1 MKKIILLGSSGS
13 IGSYLAIHLS
23 NFFEVIATSRSNTQL
38 FENINNVSSHAVDFS
53 EKEDIISFF
62 ESIDD
67 KKNIYGII
75 NCYGFQNPIERFQ
88 KTDFKT
94 WENNLSINLNNYA
107 FLLHLF
113 LNSNHSLKK
122 IINFS
127 GGGCTFPRQYF
138 SAYAISKISLYKLTE
153 ILALEYKDEGIDFN
167 IIAPGAIKSKMT
179 QEVID
184 TGEHIGD
191 EYSEAVKTLNN
202 GGQDK
207 GKILELC
214 KLLLSQ
220 KSNGL
225 SGRLFAA
232 QWDSLDNYDM
242 NELINNKNLFTL
254 KRIDNK
260 NFIEK
265 NKL

>member
-1 MKKIILLGSSGS
+1 MKRIILLGSSGS
-13 IGSYLAIHLS
+13 IGSYLTSHLS
-23 NFFEVIATSRSNTQL
+23 QIFEIIAISRSNSQ
-38 FENINNVSSHAVDFS
+38 FNNIDNVSHHTVDMDRKS
-53 EKEDIISFF
+53 DIIRFF
-62 ESIDD
+62 ELIEN
-67 KKNIYGII
+67 KKQIYGII
-75 NCYGFQNPIERFQ
+75 NCYGIQNPIERFH

-94 WENNLSINLNNYA
+94 WENNLTTNLNNYA

-153 ILALEYKDEGIDFN
+153 ILALEYEDEGIDFN
-167 IIAPGAIKSKMT
+167 IIAPGSIKSKMT

-184 TGEHIGD
+184 AGDNIGD
-191 EYSEAVKTLNN
+191 EYSEAIKTLNN

-242 NELINNKNLFTL
+242 NELITDKNLFTL

-265 NKL
+265 NKS

>member
-1 MKKIILLGSSGS
+1 MKRIILLGSAGS
-13 IGSYLAIHLS
+13 IGSYLTSHLS
-23 NFFEVIATSRSNTQL
+23 QLFEIIAISRSNSQ
-38 FENINNVSSHAVDFS
+38 FNNIDNVSHHTVDMDS
-53 EKEDIISFF
+53 KSDIIRFF
-62 ESIDD
+62 ELIEN
-67 KKNIYGII
+67 KKKIYGII
-75 NCYGFQNPIERFQ
+75 NCYGIQNPIERFH

-94 WENNLSINLNNYA
+94 WENNLTTNLNNYA

-153 ILALEYKDEGIDFN
+153 ILAVEYEDEGIDLN

-184 TGEHIGD
+184 AGDHIGD
-191 EYSEAVKTLNN
+191 EYSEAVNTQNN

-232 QWDSLDNYDM
+232 QWDSLDDYDM
-242 NELINNKNLFTL
+242 SELINDKNLFTL
-254 KRIDNK
+254 RRIDNK

-265 NKL
+265 NKS

>member
-38 FENINNVSSHAVDFS
+38 FENINNVSCYTVDFS
-53 EKEDIISFF
+53 KKEDIISFF
-62 ESIDD
+62 ESIGD

-167 IIAPGAIKSKMT
+167 IIAPGTIKSKMT

-232 QWDSLDNYDM
+232 QWDSLDSYDM

-260 NFIEK
+260 SFIEK

>member
-1 MKKIILLGSSGS
+1 MKRIILLGSSGS
-13 IGSYLAIHLS
+13 IGSYLTSHLS
-23 NFFEVIATSRSNTQL
+23 KLFEIIAISRSSSHFN
-38 FENINNVSSHAVDFS
+38 NIDNVSYHAVDMDRKS
-53 EKEDIISFF
+53 DIIRFF
-62 ESIDD
+62 ELIGN
-67 KKNIYGII
+67 KKKIYGII
-75 NCYGFQNPIERFQ
+75 NCYGIQNPIELFH

-94 WENNLSINLNNYA
+94 WENNLTTNLSNYA
-107 FLLHLF
+107 FFLHLF

-153 ILALEYKDEGIDFN
+153 ILALEYEDEGIDFN

-184 TGEHIGD
+184 AGDYIGD
-191 EYSEAVKTLNN
+191 EFSKAIKTFNN

-207 GKILELC
+207 RKILELC

-232 QWDSLDNYDM
+232 QWDNLDNYDL

-260 NFIEK
+260 NFTEK
-265 NKL
+265 NKS

>member
-1 MKKIILLGSSGS
+1 
-13 IGSYLAIHLS
+13 
-23 NFFEVIATSRSNTQL
+23 
-38 FENINNVSSHAVDFS
+38 
-53 EKEDIISFF
+53 
-62 ESIDD
+62 
-67 KKNIYGII
+67 
-75 NCYGFQNPIERFQ
+75 
-88 KTDFKT
+88 
-94 WENNLSINLNNYA
+94 
-107 FLLHLF
+107 
-113 LNSNHSLKK
+113 
-122 IINFS
+122 
-127 GGGCTFPRQYF
+127 
-138 SAYAISKISLYKLTE
+138 
-153 ILALEYKDEGIDFN
+153 
-167 IIAPGAIKSKMT
+167 MT

-232 QWDSLDNYDM
+232 QWDSLDSYDM